1 MSIAI
6 IHTRTALQR
15 PATAGNDGTFWYF
28 GESYADYL
36 ALRNRFAAARWAAL
50 SEDLNTRADRHH
62 PFFAGLDRHLHTG
75 RATSAW
81 LASDLAERNPLIS
94 SLQLDCCRALALLDG
109 SGPETGDHLVVVD
122 DVTLG
127 RALAATCRR
136 AGRTVDAS
144 GLGLSAVITHV
155 AKRGIAYMRNA
166 TDQWRRHSR
175 IAAVRRRQGGGWT
188 SCHTLVVSWG
198 SSGKPGLDD
207 PAAKDAYL
215 GDLPQRAVGGRSIG
229 KLLLPQPWLDDPALL
244 AEKAPAALLPDD
256 LWRKRDIL
264 RAALLALSFPL
275 SVRSV
280 LALDGYDLS
289 PLLRRAVWREMTSWR
304 PAAALLFASAAKGL
318 AQRGLLPRRLLLPY
332 ENQPWEKVFLRA
344 LHAQDPDIEA
354 VALQHMPFAR
364 QYLSLQPTATDIRE
378 RGVADRI
385 LLTGPRY
392 RDWLVAAGMRPE
404 ALSCIG
410 SLRLGEAAALPPPD
424 APAALCCCPIDRNGA
439 LELALRAAQ
448 ACRLLQ
454 GVRLTLNLHPACS
467 AETQALV
474 RRVAEDILPGTEVS
488 TEPATRLFARHGLVL
503 YNTSGVCFEAI
514 RHGRPVLLVPSEIA
528 IDTAK
533 LAVPGCIAPSDAAGL
548 ARLID
553 TLLTDRPAADR
564 ALAAARAESDACIIP
579 LDSHL
584 LERLFPAPENA
595 IRCATGER

>member
-1 MSIAI
+1 MIIAI
-6 IHTRTALQR
+6 THMRAALQR
-15 PATAGNDGTFWYF
+15 AALAGNDQTFWYF
-28 GESYADYL
+28 GASYADYL
-36 ALRNRFAAARWAAL
+36 ALRNRFPAARWAAL
-50 SEDLNTRADRHH
+50 SEELNTRAERHY
-62 PFFAGLDRHLHTG
+62 PFFVGLDRHLHTG

-94 SLQLDCCRALALLDG
+94 SLPLDCCRALALLDG
-109 SGPETGDHLVVVD
+109 SRPGTGRHLVVVD

-144 GLGLSAVITHV
+144 GLGLIAVIAHI
-155 AKRGIAYMRNA
+155 AKRGITYMRNA
-166 TDQWRRHSR
+166 ADQWRRHSR
-175 IAAVRRRQGGGWT
+175 IAAVRQRQGAGWT
-188 SCHTLVVSWG
+188 SSHTLVVSWG
-198 SSGKPGLDD
+198 DSSKPDLAD
-207 PAAKDAYL
+207 PTAKDTYL
-215 GDLPQRAVGGRSIG
+215 GDLPQRAAGGQTIG
-229 KLLLPQPWLDDPALL
+229 KLLLPRPWLDDPALL
-244 AEKAPAALLPDD
+244 AEKAPTVLLPDD

-275 SVRSV
+275 SVRSALV
-280 LALDGYDLS
+280 LDGHDLS
-289 PLLRRAVWREMTSWR
+289 PLLRQAVWREMTSWR

-318 AQRGLLPRRLLLPY
+318 AQRGLLPKRLLLPF
-332 ENQPWEKVFLRA
+332 ENQPWEKTFLRA
-344 LHAQDPDIEA
+344 LHAEDPDIEA
-354 VALQHMPFAR
+354 VALQHMPYAR
-364 QYLSLQPTATDIRE
+364 LYLSLQPTATDIRE
-378 RGVADRI
+378 RAVADRI

-392 RDWLVAAGMRPE
+392 RDWLVAAGMQPE
-404 ALSCIG
+404 ALPCIG
-410 SLRLGEAAALPPPD
+410 SLRLEEAAPLPAPD
-424 APAALCCCPIDRNGA
+424 APAVLCCCPIDRNGA

-448 ACRLLQ
+448 ACHLLQ
-454 GVRLTLNLHPACS
+454 GVRLTLNLHSACS

-474 RRVAEDILPGTEVS
+474 RHVVEDILPGTEVS
-488 TEPATRLFARHGLVL
+488 TEPAVRLFARHGLVL

-533 LAVPGCIAPSDAAGL
+533 LAVPGYIAPSDAAGL

-553 TLLTDRPAADR
+553 TLLTDRQAADL

-579 LDSHL
+579 RDSHL